1 MITPQ
6 DIREKAFGN
15 AVRGYNVDAVDEFL
29 DEIADDYTALVKEN
43 SSLKSKMR
51 VLVEKIEEY
60 RQTEDSM
67 RLALLS
73 AQKMSAQIEAE
84 AKERAEKLVSEAQA
98 KADNAQRE
106 AQASIANELAK
117 LSEAKKATQKYV
129 DHMTAVCQKQ
139 IEFYGRLADA
149 QLVGAPKTESAPV
162 AEPED
167 DEDDEDTTVRSIE
180 DSAVKAALKEPE
192 ESIRLDELL
201 GGEETDEPTRMFAA
215 DAPAKKRKRSRAE
228 YRFDD
233 ED

>member
-6 DIREKAFGN
+6 DIREKAFDR
-15 AVRGYNVDAVDEFL
+15 AVRGYDMETVDEFL
-29 DEIADDYTALVKEN
+29 DEIADDYTTLTKEN
-43 SSLKSKMR
+43 TSLKSKMR

-98 KADNAQRE
+98 KADNAKRMAE
-106 AQASIANELAK
+106 ASIANETAK
-117 LSEAKKATQKYV
+117 LNEAKKATQKYI

-139 IEFYGRLADA
+139 IEFYGRLVDA
-149 QLVGAPKTESAPV
+149 KLVTAE
-162 AEPED
+162 EPEPAPAKPEA
-167 DEDDEDTTVRSIE
+167 DEDTVRSIE
-180 DSAVKAALKEPE
+180 SSAVRAALKEPE

-201 GGEETDEPTRMFAA
+201 GSSDDDEPTRMFNA
-215 DAPAKKRKRSRAE
+215 DTTAKKRKRSRAE

>member
-6 DIREKAFGN
+6 DIREKAFDR
-15 AVRGYNVDAVDEFL
+15 AVRGYDMETVDEFL
-29 DEIADDYTALVKEN
+29 DEIADDYTTLTKEN

-84 AKERAEKLVSEAQA
+84 AKERAEKLVSEAQT
-98 KADNAQRE
+98 KADNAKRE
-106 AQASIANELAK
+106 AEANITNELTK
-117 LSEAKKATQKYV
+117 LSEAKKATQKYI

-139 IEFYGRLADA
+139 IEFYGRLVDA
-149 QLVGAPKTESAPV
+149 QLVTAEKPESAP
-162 AEPED
+162 AKPEA
-167 DEDDEDTTVRSIE
+167 DEATVRSIE

-192 ESIRLDELL
+192 EALHIDALL
-201 GGEETDEPTRMFAA
+201 NDDDADAPTRMFTS
-215 DAPAKKRKRSRAE
+215 DSSTKKRKRSRAE

>member
-6 DIREKAFGN
+6 DIREKAFDR
-15 AVRGYNVDAVDEFL
+15 AVRGYDMETVDEFL
-29 DEIADDYTALVKEN
+29 DEIADDYTTLTKEN

-98 KADNAQRE
+98 KADNAKRQAE
-106 AQASIANELAK
+106 ASIANETAK
-117 LSEAKKATQKYV
+117 LNEAKKATQKYI

-139 IEFYGRLADA
+139 IEFYGRLVDA
-149 QLVGAPKTESAPV
+149 QLVTTEKPEPAPAK
-162 AEPED
+162 PEA
-167 DEDDEDTTVRSIE
+167 DEDTVRSIE
-180 DSAVKAALKEPE
+180 SSAVKAALKEPE

-201 GGEETDEPTRMFAA
+201 GSSDDDEPTRMFSA
-215 DAPAKKRKRSRAE
+215 DTTAKKRKRSRAE

>member
-6 DIREKAFGN
+6 DIREKAFDR
-15 AVRGYNVDAVDEFL
+15 AVRGYDMETVDEFL
-29 DEIADDYTALVKEN
+29 DEIADDYTTLVKEN
-43 SSLKSKMR
+43 NSLKSKMR

-84 AKERAEKLVSEAQA
+84 AKERAEKLVSEAQT
-98 KADNAQRE
+98 KADNAKRE
-106 AQASIANELAK
+106 AEANITNELAK
-117 LSEAKKATQKYV
+117 LNEAKKATQKYI

-139 IEFYGRLADA
+139 IEFYGRLVDA
-149 QLVGAPKTESAPV
+149 QLVTAEKPESAP
-162 AEPED
+162 AKQEA
-167 DEDDEDTTVRSIE
+167 DEATVRSIE

-192 ESIRLDELL
+192 EALHIDALL
-201 GGEETDEPTRMFAA
+201 NDDDTDEPTRMFTSDSA
-215 DAPAKKRKRSRAE
+215 AKKRKRSRAE